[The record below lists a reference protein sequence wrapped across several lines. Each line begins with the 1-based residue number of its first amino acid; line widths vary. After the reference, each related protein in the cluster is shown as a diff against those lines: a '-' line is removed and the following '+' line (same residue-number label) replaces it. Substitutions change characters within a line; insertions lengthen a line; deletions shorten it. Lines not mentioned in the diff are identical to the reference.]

1 MARAKGRMELSA
13 RTRQSGAPPKVWAQV
28 SPGSQ
33 HQGVAGQFCQF
44 CRLPAVRLPA
54 VLMMTPEE
62 EGRAAMRAVVPENAC
77 LLFH

>member
-1 MARAKGRMELSA
+1 MARANGRMELSA

-28 SPGSQ
+28 SPGRQ

-44 CRLPAVRLPA
+44 CRLPAV
-54 VLMMTPEE
+54 LMMTPEE
-62 EGRAAMRAVVPENAC
+62 EGRVAMRAVVPENAC

>member
-28 SPGSQ
+28 SP
-33 HQGVAGQFCQF
+33 
-44 CRLPAVRLPA
+44 AVRLPA
-54 VLMMTPEE
+54 VLMMTREE
-62 EGRAAMRAVVPENAC
+62 EGRAAMRAVVPENAS